1 MGNIAFHFHANDMD
15 IIDSFDKLKL
25 GTFREIQEV
34 QQKEGVEEIDKHI
47 TILSLLTGASEEDIL
62 HLPLPEFTELSAKAK
77 FLTAEGFH
85 QRQVAKK
92 YIVGEWE
99 LIPVTDYRK
108 LETAQYIDFQSLGG
122 DMDAHMVELLSI
134 ILVPKGHRY
143 NEGYDIIEL
152 QKAIRDD
159 MSVTDGVTV
168 VGFFLISLEKS
179 IKDML
184 SYSREEA
191 EKMPDGKEKE
201 KILERIREQEKT
213 LETNGDG

>member
-1 MGNIAFHFHANDMD
+1 MD

-34 QQKEGVEEIDKHI
+34 QQQEGVEEIDKHI
-47 TILSLLTGASEEDIL
+47 SILSLLTGASEEDIL
-62 HLPLPEFTELSAKAK
+62 HLPLPEFTELSSKAR
-77 FLTAEGFH
+77 FLSAEGFR

-92 YIVGEWE
+92 YIVGDWE
-99 LIPVTDYRK
+99 LIPVLDYRK
-108 LETAQYIDFQSLGG
+108 LITAQYIDFQSLGG

-143 NEGYDIIEL
+143 NEGYDILEV

-168 VGFFLISLEKS
+168 VGFFLISLDKS

-191 EKMPDGKEKE
+191 EKMPEGKEKE
-201 KILERIREQEKT
+201 KILERITEQEKV
-213 LETNGDG
+213 LETSGDG

>member
-1 MGNIAFHFHANDMD
+1 MGSIAFHFHANDMD
-15 IIDSFDKLKL
+15 IIDSFDKMKL

-34 QQKEGVEEIDKHI
+34 QQQEGVEEIDKHI
-47 TILSLLTGASEEDIL
+47 SILSLLTGASEEDIL
-62 HLPLPEFTELSAKAK
+62 HLPLPEFTELSAKAR
-77 FLTAEGFH
+77 FLSAEGFR

-92 YIVGEWE
+92 YIVGDWE
-99 LIPVTDYRK
+99 LIPVLDYRK
-108 LETAQYIDFQSLGG
+108 LITAQYIDFQSLGG

-143 NEGYDIIEL
+143 NEGYDILEV

-168 VGFFLISLEKS
+168 VGFFLISLDKS

-191 EKMPDGKEKE
+191 EKMPEGKEKE
-201 KILERIREQEKT
+201 KILERITEQEKA
-213 LETNGDG
+213 LETSGDG

>member
-34 QQKEGVEEIDKHI
+34 QQQEGVEEIDKHI

-62 HLPLPEFTELSAKAK
+62 HLPLPEFTELSSKAK
-77 FLTAEGFH
+77 FLTAEGFR

-191 EKMPDGKEKE
+191 EKMPEGKEKE